1 MRISMAMR
9 HEAMAS
15 ALVAAIGFLAI
26 AGALVIEHG
35 FGYVPC
41 MLCLWQRWPYYLGVP
56 LAALVALVALQG
68 KQPTLV
74 RAELVLIAAT
84 FLVGAGL
91 GVHHAGVEWGFWP
104 GPAACGGGSVAPTTA
119 GGLMAQMQATRIVPC
134 DAAAF
139 RILGL
144 SLAGWNVL
152 VCLGLAAIAAWGAL
166 GRPAT
171 R

>member
-1 MRISMAMR
+1 MAMR
-9 HEAMAS
+9 HEAMAA

-68 KQPTLV
+68 TNPVLV

-91 GVHHAGVEWGFWP
+91 GVYHAGVEWGFWL
-104 GPAACGGGSVAPTTA
+104 GPAACGGGSVSPTNA

-144 SLAGWNVL
+144 SLAGWNAL
-152 VCLGLAAIAAWGAL
+152 VCLGLAGIAAWGAL
-166 GRPAT
+166 GRPAK

>member
-1 MRISMAMR
+1 MAMR

-56 LAALVALVALQG
+56 LAALVAVVALQG

-104 GPAACGGGSVAPTTA
+104 GPAACGGGSVAPTNA

>member
-56 LAALVALVALQG
+56 LAALVAVVALQG

-104 GPAACGGGSVAPTTA
+104 GPAACGGGSVAPTNA

>member
-1 MRISMAMR
+1 MTMRR
-9 HEAMAS
+9 EALA
-15 ALVAAIGFLAI
+15 AGLIAAIGFVAI
-26 AGALVIEHG
+26 AGALVLEHG

-68 KQPTLV
+68 DKPFLV
-74 RAELVLIAAT
+74 RAELGLIVAT

-91 GVHHAGVEWGFWP
+91 GVYHAGVEWGFWL
-104 GPAACGGGSVAPTTA
+104 GPASCAGATVAPTNA
-119 GGLMAQMQATRIVPC
+119 GGLMAQMRATRIVPC

-139 RILGL
+139 RVLGL

-152 VCLGLAAIAAWGAL
+152 VSLALAGIAGWGIF
-166 GRPAT
+166 GRRPAA
-171 R
+171 